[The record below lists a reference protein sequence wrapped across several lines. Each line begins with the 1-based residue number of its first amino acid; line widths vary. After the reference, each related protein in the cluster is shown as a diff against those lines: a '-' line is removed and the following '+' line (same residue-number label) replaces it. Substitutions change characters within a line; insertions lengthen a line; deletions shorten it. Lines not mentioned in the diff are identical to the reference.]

1 VNGSGKAHQAPPS
14 SGFEVIVIALA
25 GAAVTVGGVLFGG
38 AWIAS
43 RPNGRV
49 SADLSVWLSVAG
61 KLAQAPGDPAG
72 AWGDHASGLPGP
84 VWYWSATAMV
94 ALLVGAVVGGAV
106 WLWRRSASPRRE
118 RFGVDTD
125 AHLAR
130 PPEVKTL
137 VVGSSVPPKG
147 RFLLGQMAP
156 RGPLLATEDRERH
169 PLKGKAARRQGSR
182 GSVALIGPTQA
193 GKTVM
198 LSAGVI
204 GWDGPVV
211 ALSVKRDLYDVTA
224 SARAA
229 AGELAVFDPGES
241 TKLATARWTPLH
253 GVTTASGALRA
264 GRALAAAIP
273 RGGVTGG
280 DYWAQQGETFVS
292 AYMALAGLSELLPE
306 CHDMTEGEPLT
317 IQRLTAW
324 AFRGAGITD
333 PAINHLVRT
342 GLQSP
347 DLETQRLAEAATL
360 KLLALHQED
369 PRIRASIYATARL
382 AFEAWAEPSVEHS
395 ASRKARATYHSDE
408 IWSHKPRFVDLGW
421 LMGDEDDGRAN
432 TLYLIAPDTEF
443 KRLAPVLGGLLG
455 DLREQIHAWDVE
467 GHRLAKPLLFVIDE
481 AAQLELQ
488 WLPEEV
494 STIAGLGGMFV
505 TCWQSK
511 AQIDHRYGTL
521 ADAVLGGHRSKVVFT
536 GCDDPATLNWLSK
549 VAGTENVARR
559 GWSADTGGGRR
570 TISENLQRE
579 DLVGAHVVRQM
590 YPGEAVLVHG
600 TLPPVHL
607 KSVRWW
613 KNKELSALVQ
623 VDDEGRPIPPDVS
636 TCPLSD
642 DEIEP
647 GTEAGLDRSAL
658 AESST
663 HLPRS
668 QPAKPPNNRSSSPSG
683 STKTNGSA
691 PSVRKVSAR
700 TSTAASG
707 EQLALLDDD
716 FDSVP
721 TADADHPEASGPAAE
736 PESNLVAGEC
746 THCGTWV
753 GVGDGHLLPYTASTV
768 IECARCHARS
778 EHQDRAGS

>member
-1 VNGSGKAHQAPPS
+1 MRAEQSPRNGPPS
-14 SGFEVIVIALA
+14 TGFETILIVAAA
-25 GAAVTVGGVLFGG
+25 GFVGLGAVVFGG
-38 AWIAS
+38 AWLAS
-43 RPNGRV
+43 RPSGRV
-49 SADLSVWLSVAG
+49 SGDMSDWWSAAS
-61 KLAQAPGDPAG
+61 KLVQEPGDPAT

-84 VWYWSATAMV
+84 VWYWTATALV
-94 ALLVGAVVGGAV
+94 TAIVLAGIVGAV
-106 WLWRRSASPRRE
+106 WMWRRSASPRRE

-130 PPEVKTL
+130 PGEVRTL
-137 VVGSSVPPKG
+137 AVSSSVPPTG

-169 PLKGKAARRQGSR
+169 PIGGKAARRQGSR

-193 GKTVM
+193 GKTVT
-198 LSAGVI
+198 LSSGVV

-224 SARAA
+224 GARSKV
-229 AGELAVFDPGES
+229 GDLAVFDPGAS
-241 TKLATARWTPLH
+241 TGLASARWTPLR

-273 RGGVTGG
+273 RSGVTGG

-306 CHDMTEGEPLT
+306 CHHLTDGEPIT

-333 PAINHLVRT
+333 PIINQLVRA

-347 DLETQRLAEAATL
+347 VLETHKLAEAAAL

-369 PRIRASIYATARL
+369 SRIRASIYATARL

-395 ASRKARATYHSDE
+395 ASRKARATYSSDE
-408 IWSHKPRFVDLGW
+408 LWDHKPRFLDLDW
-421 LMGDEDDGRAN
+421 VMGADGDGRAN

-455 DLREQIHAWDVE
+455 DLREQIHAWDIE
-467 GHRLAKPLLFVIDE
+467 GRRLAKPLLFVIDE

-536 GCDDPATLNWLSK
+536 GCDDPATLNWLGK
-549 VAGTENVARR
+549 VAGTEHVARR
-559 GWSADTGGGRR
+559 SWSADTGGGRR
-570 TISENLQRE
+570 TISENVQRE
-579 DLVGAHVVRQM
+579 DLVGPHVVRQM
-590 YPGEAVLVHG
+590 FPGEAVLLHG

-607 KSVRWW
+607 RSVRWW
-613 KNKELSALVQ
+613 TDKTLRERVD
-623 VDDEGRPIPPDVS
+623 VDDDGRPAPPKVT

-642 DEIEP
+642 DPVEP
-647 GTEAGLDRSAL
+647 GTEASLDRSAL
-658 AESST
+658 EESAA
-663 HLPRS
+663 HIPRS
-668 QPAKPPNNRSSSPSG
+668 QPAPLPSQAPPPPSTGKPAGKAPKSRTVPARHSSLQLDLLEPPVDNGAAERTDPN
-683 STKTNGSA
+683 
-691 PSVRKVSAR
+691 
-700 TSTAASG
+700 
-707 EQLALLDDD
+707 
-716 FDSVP
+716 P
-721 TADADHPEASGPAAE
+721 TAGRCATCQA
-736 PESNLVAGEC
+736 
-746 THCGTWV
+746 WV
-753 GVGDGHLLPYTASTV
+753 DVGKGHLLAYTPSNV
-768 IECARCHARS
+768 VQCDRCHGAETGGGTRG
-778 EHQDRAGS
+778 ENRL